1 MIDPDHP
8 LAKAARM
15 NDDAARTTKNDI
27 EKVVESLGMDF
38 EALKHVAEQRALR
51 AVLIQGER
59 ELPLMAPAGVE
70 ETSIH
75 LEPYEVA
82 LLGIYTT
89 FYLDA
94 IAIGWRARGI
104 AAG

>member
-1 MIDPDHP
+1 MIDPSHP

-15 NDDAARTTKNDI
+15 NDDAARAAKSDI
-27 EKVVESLGMDF
+27 EKVVESLGMDL
-38 EALKHVAEQRALR
+38 EALKYVAEQRALR

-59 ELPLMAPAGVE
+59 ELPPFWTEKINV
-70 ETSIH
+70 H
-75 LEPYEVA
+75 LEPYEVT
-82 LLGIYTT
+82 LLGIYTA

-104 AAG
+104 ADG